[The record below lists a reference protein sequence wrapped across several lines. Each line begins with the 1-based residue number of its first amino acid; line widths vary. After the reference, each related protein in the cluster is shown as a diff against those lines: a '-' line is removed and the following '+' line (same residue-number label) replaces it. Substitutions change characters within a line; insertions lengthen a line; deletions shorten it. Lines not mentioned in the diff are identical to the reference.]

1 MATELSSF
9 AELKKA
15 PTAPQAPA
23 PIREKETDAQGR
35 AYATGRR
42 KNAVARVRI
51 QPGEGRVTI
60 NDKDTMAFLG
70 RRVLEL
76 AALAPLRVTSTQ
88 RKFDVSVKVAGGGT
102 SGQAGA
108 IAHGI
113 ARALCSYDPD
123 YRPALKKA
131 GLLTRDSRMKERKKY
146 GLKRA
151 RKAPQYTKR

>member
-1 MATELSSF
+1 MA
-9 AELKKA
+9 
-15 PTAPQAPA
+15 
-23 PIREKETDAQGR
+23 ETFNRG
-35 AYATGRR
+35 TGRR

-51 QPGEGRVTI
+51 QPGEGRVI
-60 NDKDTMAFLG
+60 VNEKDPLAFLG

-76 AALAPLRVTSTQ
+76 AALAPLRLTSTQ
-88 RKFDVSVKVAGGGT
+88 RKFDVSIRVEGGGT

-113 ARALCSYDPD
+113 ARALINYDPD
-123 YRPALKKA
+123 YRPVLKKA
-131 GLLTRDSRMKERKKY
+131 GLLTRDARMKERKKY

>member
-1 MATELSSF
+1 MA
-9 AELKKA
+9 
-15 PTAPQAPA
+15 
-23 PIREKETDAQGR
+23 ETFNRG
-35 AYATGRR
+35 TGRR
-42 KNAVARVRI
+42 KNAVARVRL
-51 QPGEGRVTI
+51 QPGEGRVTL
-60 NDKDTMAFLG
+60 NDKDPLAFLG

-88 RKFDVSVKVAGGGT
+88 RKFDISVRVEGGGT

-113 ARALCSYDPD
+113 ARALVNYAPD

-131 GLLTRDSRMKERKKY
+131 GLLTRDARMKERKKY

>member
-1 MATELSSF
+1 L
-9 AELKKA
+9 AE
-15 PTAPQAPA
+15 
-23 PIREKETDAQGR
+23 IFNRG
-35 AYATGRR
+35 TGRR

-51 QPGEGRVTI
+51 QPGEGRVVV
-60 NDKDTMAFLG
+60 NEKDPLAYLG
-70 RRVLEL
+70 RRVLEM

-88 RKFDVSVKVAGGGT
+88 RKFDISVKVTGGGT

-113 ARALCSYDPD
+113 ARALISYDPD
-123 YRPALKKA
+123 YRPVLKKA
-131 GLLTRDSRMKERKKY
+131 GLLTRDARMKERKKY

>member
-1 MATELSSF
+1 L
-9 AELKKA
+9 AE
-15 PTAPQAPA
+15 
-23 PIREKETDAQGR
+23 IFNRGI
-35 AYATGRR
+35 GRR

-51 QPGEGRVTI
+51 QPGEGRVVV
-60 NDKDTMAFLG
+60 NEKDPLAYLG
-70 RRVLEL
+70 RRVLEM

-88 RKFDVSVKVAGGGT
+88 RKFDISVKVTGGGT

-113 ARALCSYDPD
+113 ARALISYDPD
-123 YRPALKKA
+123 YRPVLKKA
-131 GLLTRDSRMKERKKY
+131 GLLTRDARMKERKKY

>member
-1 MATELSSF
+1 LADTF
-9 AELKKA
+9 N
-15 PTAPQAPA
+15 
-23 PIREKETDAQGR
+23 RG
-35 AYATGRR
+35 TGRR
-42 KNAVARVRI
+42 KNAVARVRL
-51 QPGEGRVTI
+51 QPGEGRITV
-60 NDKDTMAFLG
+60 NDKDMLAFLG

-88 RKFDVSVKVAGGGT
+88 RKFDVSVKVEGGGT

-113 ARALCSYDPD
+113 ARALCAYDPD

-131 GLLTRDSRMKERKKY
+131 GLLTRDPRMKERKKY